1 MKLKALYAYLLAG
14 LLPSVL
20 ISFALNSVIF
30 VLLSALAFFLIKTN
44 YPDCFKKRYLLFSTF
59 IASIIIGLL
68 LDLYHHNGFDLR
80 QITKRIAFVL
90 IPVIIV
96 YSNKQQQIFALRVMV
111 YFISFLSTSLLLI
124 GLFRSWLNR
133 GLITYGNWD
142 SETTERFYSE
152 HMLLN
157 WGELSYK
164 RIFLFLDLHPSYYA
178 FFSIVTI
185 MIILFTPYI
194 KINKWLRFT
203 LVLLHSFFIILI
215 SSKAGIASLLILM
228 SIEFFRI
235 KNSRKIMQGALVIGS
250 IIILSFSIPS
260 TQLRLKQ
267 LFDSLILQDK
277 TATRIDNT
285 ERLLL
290 WNSVNEFSLKEL
302 FVGTGIRTSKIKV
315 NQITGKDKN
324 IHSQFLQALIS
335 SGVVGLF
342 LLIAFLLLPLWYSKN
357 IFTYSFIILLLLNL
371 ALENMLDRI
380 WGIMLVSFFYGLFVF
395 GDKTLF
401 IEKTVVSGHASKR

>member
-1 MKLKALYAYLLAG
+1 MKLKVLYRYLLAG

-44 YPDCFKKRYLLFSTF
+44 YPDYFKKRYLLFSAF

-80 QITKRIAFVL
+80 QITKRLAFVL

-96 YSNKQQQIFALRVMV
+96 CSNKQQQIFALRAKV
-111 YFISFLSTSLLLI
+111 YFISFLSTLLLLS

-142 SETTERFYSE
+142 SVTTERFYSE

-178 FFSIVTI
+178 FFSVVTI

-194 KINKWLRFT
+194 KLNKFKRLT

-228 SIEFFRI
+228 SIEFFRV
-235 KNSRKIMQGALVIGS
+235 KNSRKIMQGALVMVS
-250 IIILSFSIPS
+250 IIILSFTIPS

-267 LFDSLILQDK
+267 LFHSVISQDK
-277 TATRIDNT
+277 TVTRIEKT

-315 NQITGKDKN
+315 NQITGIDKN

-342 LLIAFLLLPLWYSKN
+342 LLIAFLALPLWYSKN
-357 IFTYSFIILLLLNL
+357 KFTYSFIVLLLLNL

-401 IEKTVVSGHASKR
+401 IEKTVISGHASKS